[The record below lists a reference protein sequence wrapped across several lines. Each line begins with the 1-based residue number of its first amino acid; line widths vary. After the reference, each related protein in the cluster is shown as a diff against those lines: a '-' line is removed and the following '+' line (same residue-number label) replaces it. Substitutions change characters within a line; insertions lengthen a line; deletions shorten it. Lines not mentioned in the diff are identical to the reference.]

1 MLNKKRVLIVED
13 DPIIALDLSRILKSA
28 GMIVVGPAITL
39 RDAEQ
44 LARMKRMLLCW
55 MFGSKSATPSRLR
68 AIFAPKVSPSSFRPA
83 TRVRSAVLSQS
94 LLCWPN
100 PFLLT
105 SWLLPSAIYWAFPLS

>member
-44 LARMKRMLLCW
+44 LARDNETDAAVLDI
-55 MFGSKSATPSRLR
+55 GSKSATPSRLR
-68 AIFAPKVSPSSFRPA
+68 AIFAQKVSPSSFRPV
-83 TRVRSAVLSQS
+83 TRVRSTVSSQS

-105 SWLLPSAIYWAFPLS
+105 SWLLPSAICWAFH